1 MLGNSVGNPTAQ
13 MSGVCAYIRKGTSRH
28 WTLPLP
34 LAASRISVAMFGI
47 AISLLPLSSSFWWA
61 GPGSAHLA
69 GRFREASAYRARDC
83 RFEARWARAKNGVS
97 KKEMEKSINKCCIF
111 LLPKQRF
118 QGRRVQKKPN
128 SGFFDAHVPRAEGA
142 GAGPTGLGGWG
153 PRVSAE
159 IFFFR
164 RPLQS

>member
-34 LAASRISVAMFGI
+34 LAASRIFVAMFGI
-47 AISLLPLSSSFWWA
+47 AICLLPLSSSFWWA

-118 QGRRVQKKPN
+118 QGRRVQKKYVFLCQIRVFLTPM
-128 SGFFDAHVPRAEGA
+128 SPAPKARGR
-142 GAGPTGLGGWG
+142 GPLGWG
-153 PRVSAE
+153 VGVRA
-159 IFFFR
+159 
-164 RPLQS
+164 